1 MEEIFMV
8 VFSYIMTGVAGLV
21 VGILASLAT
30 NEIMKAAEKRREKKE
45 LKAKAEAAERQAII
59 ELLKKNNE

>member
-1 MEEIFMV
+1 MV
-8 VFSYIMTGVAGLV
+8 IFSYIMTGVAGLV
-21 VGILASLAT
+21 LGVLVSLAAS
-30 NEIMKAAEKRREKKE
+30 EIMKASEKRREKKE

>member
-1 MEEIFMV
+1 MV

-21 VGILASLAT
+21 VGILVSLAAS
-30 NEIMKAAEKRREKKE
+30 EIMKATEKHAEKKE

-59 ELLKKNNE
+59 ELLKKNDKE